1 MEIQANEYFQSLCFH
16 MRITGDFNDIQKTCL
31 IIRLKSLVPPKVY

>member
-1 MEIQANEYFQSLCFH
+1 MEIQVNECIQSEHFH

-31 IIRLKSLVPPKVY
+31 IIGLKSLVPPKVY